1 MMTTAT
7 HRSVLTGMLL
17 GVLLV
22 LVSGCSDQ
30 TFVGDYPVR
39 DLTITMKCGTDVRLR
54 FNVSGHI
61 GLRTQDMLASKCNLQ
76 GNGNN
81 MTIQCPGNG
90 LNWTQLS
97 QEQLGRLVARNP
109 YASPVPQAAE
119 RNFSDSAR

>member
-1 MMTTAT
+1 MATAM
-7 HRSVLTGMLL
+7 HLSILRGLLL
-17 GVLLV
+17 GALLV
-22 LVSGCSDQ
+22 LLSGCSNQ
-30 TFVGDYPVR
+30 PSVGDYPVR
-39 DLTITMKCGTDVRLR
+39 DLTMTVKCGTDVSLR
-54 FNVSGHI
+54 FDVSGHI

-109 YASPVPQAAE
+109 YASPMPQAAE